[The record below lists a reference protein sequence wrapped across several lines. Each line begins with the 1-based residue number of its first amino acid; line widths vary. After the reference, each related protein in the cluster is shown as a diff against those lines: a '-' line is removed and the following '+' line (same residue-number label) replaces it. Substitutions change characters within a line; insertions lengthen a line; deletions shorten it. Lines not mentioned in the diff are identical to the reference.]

1 MRLRLL
7 EVFGYGAS
15 MLLLFLAFVGSLAV
29 LLVSAR
35 LFTRAA
41 ERIGLAL
48 GLSSFMVG
56 VIIVGVGTSLPEL
69 ITGLFSVSQGVS
81 QIVSGNV
88 LGANVS
94 NLLLILGVS
103 TVFSVLRPVYLGEAY
118 IAIDLHFLVGSAFVL
133 GVVMFDGV
141 VGRVEGR
148 FLLAAYGVY
157 VAYLL
162 KEGSSGQSGGTRP
175 PVAPRDLL
183 VVAMSAVG
191 IYFGAEWTVGSLQGL
206 AGGLGVPTAIVA
218 VTVLALGTTLPELVV
233 SITAARQG
241 KASLAVGNILGSC
254 VFNALVVVGAGA
266 VYGTVRVPPELTGFA
281 LPFVVGA
288 SLLFYL
294 LVQDRRISSWE
305 GMLFLV
311 MYALFILKVSG
322 LA

>member
-1 MRLRLL
+1 M
-7 EVFGYGAS
+7 
-15 MLLLFLAFVGSLAV
+15 LLFLTFVASLA
-29 LLVSAR
+29 LLLISAR
-35 LFTRAA
+35 LFTSAA
-41 ERIGLAL
+41 ERLGLAL
-48 GLSSFMVG
+48 GLSTFMVG

-69 ITGLFSVSQGVS
+69 VSGLISVSQGVS
-81 QIVSGNV
+81 EIVSGNV

-141 VGRVEGR
+141 VGRVEGLC
-148 FLLAAYGVY
+148 LLAVYGVY

-162 KEGSSGQSGGTRP
+162 KEGSSGQKSETRP
-175 PVAPRDLL
+175 PVAVRDLL
-183 VVAMSAVG
+183 IVALSAVG
-191 IYFGAEWTVGSLQGL
+191 IYFGADWTVNSLQGL
-206 AGGLGVPTAIVA
+206 ATGLGVPTAIVA

-233 SITAARQG
+233 SITAARLG

-266 VYGTVRVPPELTGFA
+266 VYGTVKAPPELTGFA
-281 LPFVVGA
+281 LPFVAGS

-311 MYALFILKVSG
+311 MYGLFILEVSG

>member
-1 MRLRLL
+1 
-7 EVFGYGAS
+7 
-15 MLLLFLAFVGSLAV
+15 
-29 LLVSAR
+29 
-35 LFTRAA
+35 
-41 ERIGLAL
+41 
-48 GLSSFMVG
+48 
-56 VIIVGVGTSLPEL
+56 
-69 ITGLFSVSQGVS
+69 
-81 QIVSGNV
+81 
-88 LGANVS
+88 
-94 NLLLILGVS
+94 
-103 TVFSVLRPVYLGEAY
+103 LRPVYLGEAY

-141 VGRVEGR
+141 VGRVEGL

-241 KASLAVGNILGSC
+241 KAPLAVGNILGSC

-266 VYGTVRVPPELTGFA
+266 VYGTVQVPPELTGFA

>member
-1 MRLRLL
+1 
-7 EVFGYGAS
+7 
-15 MLLLFLAFVGSLAV
+15 MLLLFLTFIASLA
-29 LLVSAR
+29 LLLISAR
-35 LFTRAA
+35 LFTGAA

-118 IAIDLHFLVGSAFVL
+118 IAIDLHFLVGSAFML

-141 VGRVEGR
+141 VGRVEGLC
-148 FLLAAYGVY
+148 LLVVYGVY

-162 KEGSSGQSGGTRP
+162 KEGSNRQNGETQP
-175 PVAPRDLL
+175 PIALRDLL
-183 VVAMSAVG
+183 FVALSAVG
-191 IYFGAEWTVGSLQGL
+191 IYFGAEWTVSRLQGL
-206 AGGLGVPTAIVA
+206 ATGLGVPTAIVA
-218 VTVLALGTTLPELVV
+218 VTILALGTTLPELAV
-233 SITAARQG
+233 SIGAARQG

-266 VYGTVRVPPELTGFA
+266 VYGTVKAPPELTGFA

-294 LVQDRRISSWE
+294 LVQDRRISSWD

-311 MYALFILKVSG
+311 MYGLFVLKVSG

>member
-1 MRLRLL
+1 
-7 EVFGYGAS
+7 
-15 MLLLFLAFVGSLAV
+15 MLLLFLTFIASLA
-29 LLVSAR
+29 LLLISAR
-35 LFTRAA
+35 LFTGAA

-69 ITGLFSVSQGVS
+69 VSGLVSVSQGVS
-81 QIVSGNV
+81 EIVSGNV

-141 VGRVEGR
+141 VGRVEGLC
-148 FLLAAYGVY
+148 LLAVYGVY

-162 KEGSSGQSGGTRP
+162 KEGGSGQKSETRP
-175 PVAPRDLL
+175 PIAGRDLL
-183 VVAMSAVG
+183 MVGLCAVG
-191 IYFGAEWTVGSLQGL
+191 IYFGADWTVSSLQGL
-206 AGGLGVPTAIVA
+206 ASGLGVPTAIVA
-218 VTVLALGTTLPELVV
+218 VTILALGTTLPELVV

-266 VYGTVRVPPELTGFA
+266 VYGGVKAPPELTGFA
-281 LPFVVGA
+281 LPFVVGSA
-288 SLLFYL
+288 LLFYL

-305 GMLFLV
+305 GMLFLL
-311 MYALFILKVSG
+311 MYVLFVLEVSG

>member
-1 MRLRLL
+1 
-7 EVFGYGAS
+7 
-15 MLLLFLAFVGSLAV
+15 MLLLFLTFVASLA
-29 LLVSAR
+29 LLLISAR
-35 LFTRAA
+35 LFTSAA

-48 GLSSFMVG
+48 GLSTFMVG

-69 ITGLFSVSQGVS
+69 VSGLISVSQGVS
-81 QIVSGNV
+81 EIVSGNV

-141 VGRVEGR
+141 VGRVEGLC
-148 FLLAAYGVY
+148 LLAVYGVY

-162 KEGSSGQSGGTRP
+162 KEGSSGQKSETRP
-175 PVAPRDLL
+175 SVAPRDLL
-183 VVAMSAVG
+183 IVALSAVG
-191 IYFGAEWTVGSLQGL
+191 IYFGADRTVNSLQGL
-206 AGGLGVPTAIVA
+206 ATGLGVPTAIVA
-218 VTVLALGTTLPELVV
+218 VTILALGTTLPELVV

-266 VYGTVRVPPELTGFA
+266 LYGTIKAPPELTGFA
-281 LPFVVGA
+281 LPFVVGS

-311 MYALFILKVSG
+311 MYGLFILEVSG

>member
-1 MRLRLL
+1 
-7 EVFGYGAS
+7 
-15 MLLLFLAFVGSLAV
+15 MLLLSLTFIGSLA
-29 LLVSAR
+29 LLLFSAR
-35 LFTRAA
+35 LFTGAA

-48 GLSSFMVG
+48 GMSTFMVG
-56 VIIVGVGTSLPEL
+56 VVIVGVGTSLPEL
-69 ITGLFSVSQGVS
+69 VSGLFSVSQGVS
-81 QIVSGNV
+81 ENVSGNV

-141 VGRVEGR
+141 VGRVEGLC
-148 FLLAAYGVY
+148 LLAVYSVY

-162 KEGSSGQSGGTRP
+162 REGSSGQNGATRSP
-175 PVAPRDLL
+175 IALRDLFIVGL
-183 VVAMSAVG
+183 SAVE
-191 IYFGAEWTVGSLQGL
+191 IYFGADWTVNSLQGL
-206 AGGLGVPTAIVA
+206 ATGLGIPTAIVA
-218 VTVLALGTTLPELVV
+218 VTILALGTTLPELVV

-266 VYGTVRVPPELTGFA
+266 LYGTVKAPPELTGFA
-281 LPFVVGA
+281 LPFVVGS

-294 LVQDRRISSWE
+294 LVQDRRISNWE

-311 MYALFILKVSG
+311 MYLLFVLEISG

>member
-1 MRLRLL
+1 ML
-7 EVFGYGAS
+7 VFLAFIGSLA
-15 MLLLFLAFVGSLAV
+15 LLLF
-29 LLVSAR
+29 SAR
-35 LFTRAA
+35 LFTGAA

-48 GLSSFMVG
+48 GMSTFMVG
-56 VIIVGVGTSLPEL
+56 VVIVGVGTSLPEL
-69 ITGLFSVSQGVS
+69 VSGLFSVSQGVS
-81 QIVSGNV
+81 EIVSGNV

-94 NLLLILGVS
+94 NLLLILGAS

-141 VGRVEGR
+141 VGRVEGLC
-148 FLLAAYGVY
+148 LLAVYAVY

-162 KEGSSGQSGGTRP
+162 REGSSGGARGQAKTPVGGL
-175 PVAPRDLL
+175 DLL
-183 VVAMSAVG
+183 KVALSAVG
-191 IYFGAEWTVGSLQGL
+191 IYFGADWTVSSLQSL
-206 AGGLGVPTAIVA
+206 AVGLGVPTAIVA

-254 VFNALVVVGAGA
+254 VFNGLVVVGAGA
-266 VYGTVRVPPELTGFA
+266 LYGTVEAPPELTGFA
-281 LPFVVGA
+281 LPFLVGS

-311 MYALFILKVSG
+311 MYVLFVLEVSG

>member
-1 MRLRLL
+1 
-7 EVFGYGAS
+7 
-15 MLLLFLAFVGSLAV
+15 MLQLFLTFAGSLAL
-29 LLVSAR
+29 LLVAAR
-35 LFTRAA
+35 FFTGAA

-48 GLSSFMVG
+48 GLSTFMVG

-69 ITGLFSVSQGVS
+69 VSGLISVGQGVS
-81 QIVSGNV
+81 EIVSGNV

-133 GVVMFDGV
+133 GVAMFDGV
-141 VGRVEGR
+141 VGRVEGLC
-148 FLLAAYGVY
+148 LLAVYGVY

-162 KEGSSGQSGGTRP
+162 KEGSGGQKSETRP
-175 PVAPRDLL
+175 PIAVRDLVIVL
-183 VVAMSAVG
+183 LSAVC
-191 IYFGAEWTVGSLQGL
+191 IYFGADWTVNSLQGL
-206 AGGLGVPTAIVA
+206 ATGLGVPTAIVA
-218 VTVLALGTTLPELVV
+218 VTILALGTTLPELVV

-266 VYGTVRVPPELTGFA
+266 VYGTVKAPPELTGFA
-281 LPFVVGA
+281 LPFVVGS

-294 LVQDRRISSWE
+294 LVQDRRISYWE

-311 MYALFILKVSG
+311 MYGLFVLEVSG

>member
-1 MRLRLL
+1 
-7 EVFGYGAS
+7 

-103 TVFSVLRPVYLGEAY
+103 TVFSILRPVYLGEAY

-141 VGRVEGR
+141 VGRVEGL

-233 SITAARQG
+233 SIT
-241 KASLAVGNILGSC
+241 
-254 VFNALVVVGAGA
+254 
-266 VYGTVRVPPELTGFA
+266 
-281 LPFVVGA
+281 
-288 SLLFYL
+288 
-294 LVQDRRISSWE
+294 
-305 GMLFLV
+305 
-311 MYALFILKVSG
+311 
-322 LA
+322 

>member
-1 MRLRLL
+1 
-7 EVFGYGAS
+7 
-15 MLLLFLAFVGSLAV
+15 MLLLFLTFVGSLT
-29 LLVSAR
+29 LLLASAR
-35 LFTRAA
+35 FFTGAA

-69 ITGLFSVSQGVS
+69 VSGLISVSQGVS
-81 QIVSGNV
+81 EIVSGNV

-141 VGRVEGR
+141 VGRVEGLC
-148 FLLAAYGVY
+148 LLAVYGVY

-162 KEGSSGQSGGTRP
+162 KEGSSGQNGATKP
-175 PVAPRDLL
+175 PVALRDLL
-183 VVAMSAVG
+183 IVALSAVG
-191 IYFGAEWTVGSLQGL
+191 IYFGADWTVNSLQGL
-206 AGGLGVPTAIVA
+206 ATGLGVPTAIVA
-218 VTVLALGTTLPELVV
+218 VTILALGTTLPELVV

-266 VYGTVRVPPELTGFA
+266 VYGTVKAPPELTGFA

-311 MYALFILKVSG
+311 MYGLFVLEVSG

>member
-1 MRLRLL
+1 MRLL

-35 LFTRAA
+35 LFTGAA

-141 VGRVEGR
+141 VGRVEGL
-148 FLLAAYGVY
+148 FLLAVYGVY

-162 KEGSSGQSGGTRP
+162 QEGSSGQSGGTRP

-183 VVAMSAVG
+183 VVALCAVG

-266 VYGTVRVPPELTGFA
+266 IYGTVKAPPELTGFA
-281 LPFVVGA
+281 LPFVVGS

>member
-1 MRLRLL
+1 MTIPLL
-7 EVFGYGAS
+7 T
-15 MLLLFLAFVGSLAV
+15 LLASLAV
-29 LLVSAR
+29 LLGAAR
-35 LFTRAA
+35 LLTQSS

-69 ITGLFSVSQGVS
+69 VTGLFSVHQGVS
-81 QIVSGNV
+81 EIVSGNV

-103 TVFSVLRPVYLGEAY
+103 AVFSVLRPVYLGEAY

-133 GVVMFDGV
+133 GVVMFDGL
-141 VGRVEGR
+141 VGRVEGLC
-148 FLLAAYGVY
+148 LLAVYGVY

-162 KEGSSGQSGGTRP
+162 REGSSKATRQAR
-175 PVAPRDLL
+175 APLALRDLL
-183 VVAMSAVG
+183 LVGLSAVG
-191 IYFGAEWTVGSLQGL
+191 VYFGADWTVSNLQGL
-206 AGGLGVPTAIVA
+206 AAGLGVPNAIVA
-218 VTVLALGTTLPELVV
+218 VTLLALGTTLPELVV
-233 SITAARQG
+233 SLAAARQG
-241 KASLAVGNILGSC
+241 KASMAVGNILGSC

-266 VYGTVRVPPELTGFA
+266 VYGTVQAPPELTGFA

-311 MYALFILKVSG
+311 MYGLFVLEVSG

>member
-7 EVFGYGAS
+7 EVFGYGAA
-15 MLLLFLAFVGSLAV
+15 MLLLFLAFVGSLAL

-103 TVFSVLRPVYLGEAY
+103 IVFSILRPVYLGEAY

-141 VGRVEGR
+141 VGRVEGL
-148 FLLAAYGVY
+148 FLLAAHGVY

-162 KEGSSGQSGGTRP
+162 KEGSSGQSDGTRP

-288 SLLFYL
+288 SLLFLGVTQLTGY
-294 LVQDRRISSWE
+294 SS
-305 GMLFLV
+305 MR
-311 MYALFILKVSG
+311 
-322 LA
+322 

>member
-1 MRLRLL
+1 
-7 EVFGYGAS
+7 

-35 LFTRAA
+35 WFTRAA

-69 ITGLFSVSQGVS
+69 ITGLISVNQGVS

-88 LGANVS
+88 LGANAS

-141 VGRVEGR
+141 VGRVEGLG
-148 FLLAAYGVY
+148 LLVVYGVY

-162 KEGSSGQSGGTRP
+162 REGSSGQSGGTRP

-183 VVAMSAVG
+183 VVALSAVG
-191 IYFGAEWTVGSLQGL
+191 VYFGGEWTVDSLQGL

-266 VYGTVRVPPELTGFA
+266 VYGTVQAPPELTGFA

-311 MYALFILKVSG
+311 MYALFILEVSG

>member
-1 MRLRLL
+1 
-7 EVFGYGAS
+7 

-35 LFTRAA
+35 LFTGAA

-141 VGRVEGR
+141 VGRVEGL
-148 FLLAAYGVY
+148 FLLAVYGVY

-162 KEGSSGQSGGTRP
+162 QEGSSGQSGGTRP
-175 PVAPRDLL
+175 PIAPRDLL
-183 VVAMSAVG
+183 LVALSPVG
-191 IYFGAEWTVGSLQGL
+191 IYFGAEWTVASLQGL

-266 VYGTVRVPPELTGFA
+266 VYRTVKAPPELTGFA
-281 LPFVVGA
+281 LPFVIGA

-311 MYALFILKVSG
+311 MYALFILEVSG

>member
-7 EVFGYGAS
+7 EVFWYGAS

-103 TVFSVLRPVYLGEAY
+103 TVFSILRLVYLGEAY

-141 VGRVEGR
+141 VGRVEGL

>member
-1 MRLRLL
+1 M
-7 EVFGYGAS
+7 
-15 MLLLFLAFVGSLAV
+15 LLFLSFAGSLA
-29 LLVSAR
+29 LLIMAAR
-35 LFTRAA
+35 LFSGAA

-48 GLSSFMVG
+48 GLSTFMVG

-88 LGANVS
+88 LGANAS

-103 TVFSVLRPVYLGEAY
+103 AVFSVLRPVYLGEAY

-133 GVVMFDGV
+133 GVVMLDGM
-141 VGRVEGR
+141 VGRVEGLC
-148 FLLAAYGVY
+148 LLAVYGVY
-157 VAYLL
+157 VGYLL
-162 KEGSSGQSGGTRP
+162 KEGSSGRKNGEPRP
-175 PVAPRDLL
+175 ALASRDLL
-183 VVAMSAVG
+183 LVGLSAVG
-191 IYFGAEWTVGSLQGL
+191 LYFGAEWTVNSVQGL
-206 AGGLGVPTAIVA
+206 AAAMGVPPAIVA

-233 SITAARQG
+233 SFTAARQG

-254 VFNALVVVGAGA
+254 VFNALVVVGAAA
-266 VYGTVRVPPELTGFA
+266 VYGTAKAPPELTGFA
-281 LPFVVGA
+281 LPFVVGS

-305 GMLFLV
+305 GMLFLL
-311 MYALFILKVSG
+311 MYGLFVLEISG

>member
-1 MRLRLL
+1 MRLL

-103 TVFSVLRPVYLGEAY
+103 TVFSILRPVYLGEAY

-141 VGRVEGR
+141 VGRVEGL

>member
-1 MRLRLL
+1 
-7 EVFGYGAS
+7 
-15 MLLLFLAFVGSLAV
+15 MLLLFLTFFGSLAL

-35 LFTRAA
+35 LFTGAA

-141 VGRVEGR
+141 VGRVEGLC
-148 FLLAAYGVY
+148 LLAVYGVY

-162 KEGSSGQSGGTRP
+162 KEGSSGQKGETRTSI
-175 PVAPRDLL
+175 APRDLL
-183 VVAMSAVG
+183 LVALSAVG
-191 IYFGAEWTVGSLQGL
+191 IYFGAEWTVNSLQGL
-206 AGGLGVPTAIVA
+206 AMGLGVPTAIVA
-218 VTVLALGTTLPELVV
+218 VTILALGTTLPELVV
-233 SITAARQG
+233 SIGAARQG

-254 VFNALVVVGAGA
+254 IFNALVVVGAGA
-266 VYGTVRVPPELTGFA
+266 VYGTVKVTPELTGFA
-281 LPFVVGA
+281 LPFAVGA

-311 MYALFILKVSG
+311 MYGLFVLKVSG

>member
-1 MRLRLL
+1 MWLHLL
-7 EVFGYGAS
+7 TFI
-15 MLLLFLAFVGSLAV
+15 GSLAL

-35 LFTRAA
+35 LFTGAA

-141 VGRVEGR
+141 VGRVEGCLCWR
-148 FLLAAYGVY
+148 CMGCMWPIFL
-157 VAYLL
+157 
-162 KEGSSGQSGGTRP
+162 
-175 PVAPRDLL
+175 
-183 VVAMSAVG
+183 
-191 IYFGAEWTVGSLQGL
+191 
-206 AGGLGVPTAIVA
+206 
-218 VTVLALGTTLPELVV
+218 
-233 SITAARQG
+233 G
-241 KASLAVGNILGSC
+241 KAAAKRPGRLEPPWPCATSC
-254 VFNALVVVGAGA
+254 LW
-266 VYGTVRVPPELTGFA
+266 
-281 LPFVVGA
+281 
-288 SLLFYL
+288 
-294 LVQDRRISSWE
+294 D
-305 GMLFLV
+305 
-311 MYALFILKVSG
+311 
-322 LA
+322 

>member
-1 MRLRLL
+1 MVISVLTLL
-7 EVFGYGAS
+7 A
-15 MLLLFLAFVGSLAV
+15 SLAV
-29 LLVSAR
+29 LLGAAR
-35 LFTRAA
+35 LLTQSS
-41 ERIGLAL
+41 ERIGLAV

-69 ITGLFSVSQGVS
+69 VTGLFSVHQGVS
-81 QIVSGNV
+81 EIVSGNV

-141 VGRVEGR
+141 VGRVEGLC
-148 FLLAAYGVY
+148 LLAVYGVY

-162 KEGSSGQSGGTRP
+162 KEGSSDSKGETRTSI
-175 PVAPRDLL
+175 APRDLL
-183 VVAMSAVG
+183 LVALSAVG

-206 AGGLGVPTAIVA
+206 ATGLGVPTAIVA
-218 VTVLALGTTLPELVV
+218 VTILALGTTLPELVV
-233 SITAARQG
+233 SIGAARQG

-266 VYGTVRVPPELTGFA
+266 IYGTVQAPPELTGFA
-281 LPFVVGA
+281 LPFAVGA

-311 MYALFILKVSG
+311 MYGLFVLEVSG

>member
-1 MRLRLL
+1 
-7 EVFGYGAS
+7 
-15 MLLLFLAFVGSLAV
+15 MLLLLTFVGSLA
-29 LLVSAR
+29 LLLLAAR
-35 LFTRAA
+35 LFTGAA

-48 GLSSFMVG
+48 GLSGFMVG

-133 GVVMFDGV
+133 GVAMSDGI
-141 VGRVEGR
+141 VGRVEGLC
-148 FLLAAYGVY
+148 LLAVYGVY

-162 KEGSSGQSGGTRP
+162 KEGSSGPDGAVRP
-175 PVAPRDLL
+175 PIALRDMVQVAL
-183 VVAMSAVG
+183 SAVG
-191 IYFGAEWTVGSLQGL
+191 IYFGAEWTVNSLQGL
-206 AGGLGVPTAIVA
+206 ATVLGVPTAIVA

-266 VYGTVRVPPELTGFA
+266 VYGTVKAPPELTGFA

-311 MYALFILKVSG
+311 MYALFILEISG

>member
-1 MRLRLL
+1 MRLL

-15 MLLLFLAFVGSLAV
+15 MLLLFLAFIGSLAV

-69 ITGLFSVSQGVS
+69 ITGLISVNQGVS

-141 VGRVEGR
+141 VGRVEGL
-148 FLLAAYGVY
+148 FLLAVYGVY

-162 KEGSSGQSGGTRP
+162 HEGSSGQSGGTRP
-175 PVAPRDLL
+175 AVALRDLL
-183 VVAMSAVG
+183 FVALSAVG
-191 IYFGAEWTVGSLQGL
+191 IYFGAEWTVASLQGL

-266 VYGTVRVPPELTGFA
+266 VYGTVQAPPELTGFA
-281 LPFVVGA
+281 LPFVVGS

-311 MYALFILKVSG
+311 MFALFILEVSG